1 MQNIGTTMTPEEK
14 ARQKI
19 DQWFAEAGWKVIN
32 REDYEPTSTAVAIRE
47 GLLKGNLEA
56 DYFLFINGKAV
67 GVLEAK
73 REDIDALSDKVCAQ
87 AALYAK
93 SVPHIYQTY
102 QNPLPFIFT
111 SNGKNLYFC
120 DFRKQEQ
127 SFKQIMAIPTPYDL
141 VKQLGIS
148 DYFAGLPTLQKKGL
162 RDCQYEAVTELEKSF
177 RSGQNR
183 ALMVLATGAGKT
195 YTACLAAYRLL
206 SYTPMRRILFL
217 VDRNNLGKQAEG
229 EFGTFR
235 LTENGDAF
243 NTIFT
248 VNRLRSSS
256 IPSDSNVII
265 STIQRLFSFLKGDTI
280 DDDDEDEGNEPA
292 EEIILPPNPNL
303 PHDYFDLIIID
314 ECHRSIYG
322 NWRKVLEYFDTA
334 RLVGLTATPVPET
347 MAFFNNNRIVNYT
360 LEKSIVDG
368 VNVDCRVYR
377 IRTQV
382 TENGGAILKGE
393 KVKEETRY
401 TGDIKTIFNKEAKTY
416 TSKELN
422 RSVINPAQIKLVLST
437 YRDVVYT
444 ELFNDPQREA
454 NFDWLPKTLIFA
466 LNETHATN
474 IVQIAKEV
482 FGRTDDRFVQKITYS
497 AGDSNELIRQFRND
511 KDFRIAVTCTL
522 VATGTDIKPLEVV
535 MFMRDVESLP
545 LYIQMK
551 GRGVRTIG
559 DEQLRNVTPNAFSKD
574 CFFLVDAVGVTEHEK
589 TIPTAA
595 DEPTT
600 KTITFKELLE
610 RISHGYLPDEYL
622 QRLAATLS
630 RIYNKADNSQRNEFT
645 RLAHDDMKEL
655 ASRIY
660 DALDNNPLPPF
671 ININEPNNE
680 RKGLVAPLANHANA
694 RRYLLILSAGFVNTL
709 MPGEDTLISK
719 GFSIEEA
726 QNTTEAFEEF
736 CREHTDEIEALR
748 IIYNNEGEP
757 ITYSMLKDLENKLK
771 MANNHFTSKQLWN
784 SYAILNPNSVRRS
797 TTKEESDALTNIIQL
812 VRYAFRQIERLDS
825 VVTTSKQY
833 FNLWLGQNQREITD
847 KQREVISRIVD
858 YIASNGACTVKDIR
872 EDDATHAAQ
881 MIRAFGNMQKANDAL
896 RSLYTFVVLGKSA

>member
-1 MQNIGTTMTPEEK
+1 MTPEEK

-19 DQWFAEAGWKVIN
+19 DQWFTDAGWEVIN
-32 REDYEPTSTAVAIRE
+32 RDEYEPTSTAVAIRE
-47 GLLKGNLEA
+47 GLLKDNLEA
-56 DYFLFINGKAV
+56 DYFLFISGKAV

-73 REDIDALSDKVCAQ
+73 REETDAFSSIVCEQ
-87 AALYAK
+87 AALYAR
-93 SVPHIYQTY
+93 SVPNIYQTY
-102 QNPLPFIFT
+102 QKPLPFIFT
-111 SNGKNLYFC
+111 SNGKELYFC
-120 DFRKQEQ
+120 DFREQ
-127 SFKQIMAIPTPYDL
+127 DHYFKQIMTIPTPHEL
-141 VKQLGIS
+141 VKKLGIN
-148 DYFAGLPTLQKKGL
+148 DYFAGLPTLRKKGL
-162 RDCQYEAVTELEKSF
+162 RDCQYEAITELEKSF
-177 RSGQNR
+177 RAGQNR

-195 YTACLAAYRLL
+195 YTSCLAAYRML
-206 SYTPMRRILFL
+206 SYTPMRRVLFL

-235 LTENGDAF
+235 LTENGEAF
-243 NTIFT
+243 STIFT

-265 STIQRLFSFLKGDTI
+265 STIQRLFSFLKGDAI
-280 DDDDEDEGNEPA
+280 EDNEDDDENEPT
-292 EEIILPPNPNL
+292 EEVILPPNLDL
-303 PHDYFDLIIID
+303 PHDYFDMIIID
-314 ECHRSIYG
+314 ECHRSIYK

-334 RLVGLTATPVPET
+334 RLVGLTATPIPET

-377 IRTQV
+377 IKTQV
-382 TENGGAILKGE
+382 TETGGAILEGE

-401 TGDIKTIFNKEAKTY
+401 TGEVKTVSSKETKTY
-416 TSKELN
+416 TNKELN
-422 RSVINPAQIKLVLST
+422 RSIINPAQIKLILST

-444 ELFNDPQREA
+444 ELFNDPQREP
-454 NFDWLPKTLIFA
+454 NMDYLPKTLIFA
-466 LNETHATN
+466 LNEAHATN

-522 VATGTDIKPLEVV
+522 VATGTDVKPLEVV

-574 CFFLVDAVGVTEHEK
+574 CFYLVDAVGVTEHEM
-589 TIPTAA
+589 TIPTAM

-600 KTITFKELLE
+600 KTITLKELLE
-610 RISHGYLPDEYL
+610 RISHGYIPDEYL
-622 QRLAATLS
+622 KRLAATLA
-630 RIYNKADNSQRNEFT
+630 RIYNKADDSQRKEFV
-645 RLAHDDMKEL
+645 RLSHDDMKEL
-655 ASRIY
+655 SARIY
-660 DALDNNPLPPF
+660 DALEKGTLPPF
-671 ININEPNNE
+671 VSTEKPNLE
-680 RKGLVAPLANHANA
+680 RKGLVSPLANHADA
-694 RRYLLILSAGFVNTL
+694 RRYLLILAAGFVNTL

-726 QNTTEAFEEF
+726 KNTTEAFEEF
-736 CREHTDEIEALR
+736 CRENADEIEALR

-757 ITYSMLKDLENKLK
+757 ITYSMLKDLEHKLK
-771 MANNHFTSKQLWN
+771 MANNHFAPKQIWH
-784 SYAILNPNSVRRS
+784 SYAILSPSKVKRS

-812 VRYAFRQIERLDS
+812 IRFAFRQIDRLES

-858 YIASNGACTVKDIR
+858 YIASNGACTVRDIR

-881 MIRAFGNMQKANDAL
+881 MIRAFGGMQKADEAL
-896 RSLYTFVVLGKSA
+896 RSLYTFVVLRKAA

>member
-1 MQNIGTTMTPEEK
+1 MTPEEK
-14 ARQKI
+14 ARIKI
-19 DQWFAEAGWKVIN
+19 DQWFADAGWEVIN
-32 REDYEPTSTAVAIRE
+32 RDEYEPTSTAVAIRE
-47 GLLKGNLEA
+47 GLLKDNLEA

-73 REDIDALSDKVCAQ
+73 REETDAFSSIVCEQ

-93 SVPHIYQTY
+93 SVPNIYQTY
-102 QNPLPFIFT
+102 QKPLPFIFT
-111 SNGKNLYFC
+111 SNGKELYFC
-120 DFRKQEQ
+120 DFREQ
-127 SFKQIMAIPTPYDL
+127 DHYFKQIMTIPTPHEL
-141 VKQLGIS
+141 VKKLGIN
-148 DYFAGLPTLQKKGL
+148 DYFAGLPTLRKKGL
-162 RDCQYEAVTELEKSF
+162 RDCQYEAITELEKSF
-177 RSGQNR
+177 RAGQNR

-195 YTACLAAYRLL
+195 YTACLAAYRML
-206 SYTPMRRILFL
+206 SYTPMRRVLFL

-235 LTENGDAF
+235 LTENGEAF
-243 NTIFT
+243 STIFT

-265 STIQRLFSFLKGDTI
+265 STIQRLFSFLKGDAI
-280 DDDDEDEGNEPA
+280 EDNEDDDENEPT
-292 EEIILPPNPNL
+292 EEVALPPNPNL
-303 PHDYFDLIIID
+303 PHDYFDMIIVD

-334 RLVGLTATPVPET
+334 RLVGLTATPIPET
-347 MAFFNNNRIVNYT
+347 MAFFNNNCIVNYT

-377 IRTQV
+377 IKTQV
-382 TENGGAILKGE
+382 TETGGAILEGE
-393 KVKEETRY
+393 KFKEETRY
-401 TGDIKTIFNKEAKTY
+401 TGEVKTVSSKETKTY
-416 TSKELN
+416 TNKELN
-422 RSVINPAQIKLVLST
+422 RSIINPAQIKLILST

-444 ELFNDPQREA
+444 ELFNDPQREP
-454 NFDWLPKTLIFA
+454 NMDYLPKTLIFA
-466 LNETHATN
+466 LNEAHATN

-511 KDFRIAVTCTL
+511 KAFRIAVTCTL
-522 VATGTDIKPLEVV
+522 VATGTDVKPLEVV

-574 CFFLVDAVGVTEHEK
+574 CFYLVDAVGVTEHEM
-589 TIPTAA
+589 TIPTAT
-595 DEPTT
+595 DESTT
-600 KTITFKELLE
+600 KIITLKELLE
-610 RISHGYLPDEYL
+610 RISHGFFPDEYL
-622 QRLAATLS
+622 KRLAATLA
-630 RIYNKADNSQRNEFT
+630 RIYNKADDSQRKEFA
-645 RLAHDDMKEL
+645 RLSHDDMKEL
-655 ASRIY
+655 SARIY
-660 DALDNNPLPPF
+660 DALEKGTLPPF
-671 ININEPNNE
+671 VSTEKPNLE
-680 RKGLVAPLANHANA
+680 RKGLVSPLANHADA
-694 RRYLLILSAGFVNTL
+694 RRYLLILAAGFVNTL

-726 QNTTEAFEEF
+726 KCTTEAFEEF
-736 CREHTDEIEALR
+736 CRENADEIEALR

-757 ITYSMLKDLENKLK
+757 ITYSMLKELEHKLK
-771 MANNHFTSKQLWN
+771 MANNHFAPKQIWN
-784 SYAILNPNSVRRS
+784 SYAILSPSKVKRS

-812 VRYAFRQIERLDS
+812 VRFAFRQIERLDS

-881 MIRAFGNMQKANDAL
+881 MIRAFGNMQRADEAL
-896 RSLYTFVVLGKSA
+896 HSLYTFVVLRKAA

>member
-1 MQNIGTTMTPEEK
+1 MTPEEK
-14 ARQKI
+14 ARIKI
-19 DQWFAEAGWKVIN
+19 DQWFADAGWEVIN
-32 REDYEPTSTAVAIRE
+32 RDEYEPTSTAVAIRE

-73 REDIDALSDKVCAQ
+73 REETDTFSSKVCEQ

-93 SVPHIYQTY
+93 SVPNIYQTY
-102 QNPLPFIFT
+102 QKPLPFIFT
-111 SNGKNLYFC
+111 SNGKELYFC
-120 DFRKQEQ
+120 DFREQ
-127 SFKQIMAIPTPYDL
+127 DHYFKQIMTIPTPHEL
-141 VKQLGIS
+141 VKKLGIN
-148 DYFAGLPTLQKKGL
+148 DYFAGLPTLHKKGL
-162 RDCQYEAVTELEKSF
+162 RDCQYEAITELEKSF
-177 RSGQNR
+177 RSGQKR

-195 YTACLAAYRLL
+195 YTACLAAYRML
-206 SYTPMRRILFL
+206 SYTPMRRVLFL

-235 LTENGDAF
+235 LTENGEAF

-280 DDDDEDEGNEPA
+280 EDNEDDDENEPA
-292 EEIILPPNPNL
+292 EEVTLPPNPNL
-303 PHDYFDLIIID
+303 PHDYFDMIIVD

-334 RLVGLTATPVPET
+334 RLVGLTATPIPET

-377 IRTQV
+377 IKTQV
-382 TENGGAILKGE
+382 TETGGAILEGE
-393 KVKEETRY
+393 KFKEETRY
-401 TGDIKTIFNKEAKTY
+401 TGEVKTVSSKEAKTY
-416 TSKELN
+416 TNKELN
-422 RSVINPAQIKLVLST
+422 RSIINPAQIKLILTT

-444 ELFNDPQREA
+444 ELFNDPQREP
-454 NFDWLPKTLIFA
+454 NMDYLPKTLIFA
-466 LNETHATN
+466 LNEAHATN

-522 VATGTDIKPLEVV
+522 VATGTDVKPLEVV

-574 CFFLVDAVGVTEHEK
+574 CFYLVDAVGVTEHEM
-589 TIPTAA
+589 TIPTAT
-595 DEPTT
+595 DESTT
-600 KTITFKELLE
+600 KIITLKELLE
-610 RISHGYLPDEYL
+610 RISHGYFPDEYL
-622 QRLAATLS
+622 KRLAATLA
-630 RIYNKADNSQRNEFT
+630 RIYNKADDSQRKEFA
-645 RLAHDDMKEL
+645 RLSHDDMKEL
-655 ASRIY
+655 SARIY
-660 DALDNNPLPPF
+660 DALEKGTLPPF
-671 ININEPNNE
+671 VSTEKPNLE
-680 RKGLVAPLANHANA
+680 RKGLVSPLANHADA
-694 RRYLLILSAGFVNTL
+694 RRYLLILAAGFVNTL

-726 QNTTEAFEEF
+726 KCTTEAFEEF
-736 CREHTDEIEALR
+736 CRENADEIEALR

-757 ITYSMLKDLENKLK
+757 ITYSMLKELEHKLK
-771 MANNHFTSKQLWN
+771 MANNHLAPKQIWN
-784 SYAILNPNSVRRS
+784 SYAILSPSKVKRS

-812 VRYAFRQIERLDS
+812 VRFAFRQIDRLES

-858 YIASNGACTVKDIR
+858 YIASNGACTVRDIR

-881 MIRAFGNMQKANDAL
+881 MIRAFGNMQRADEAL
-896 RSLYTFVVLGKSA
+896 HSLYTFVVLRKAA

>member
-1 MQNIGTTMTPEEK
+1 MTPEEK
-14 ARQKI
+14 ARIKI
-19 DQWFAEAGWKVIN
+19 DQWFADAGWKVIN
-32 REDYEPTSTAVAIRE
+32 RDDYEPTCTAVAIRE

-73 REDIDALSDKVCAQ
+73 REETDAFASKVCEQ

-93 SVPHIYQTY
+93 SVPNIYQTY

-111 SNGKNLYFC
+111 SNGKELYFC
-120 DFRKQEQ
+120 DFREKD
-127 SFKQIMAIPTPYDL
+127 SNFKQILSIPTPREL
-141 VKQLGIS
+141 VKELGIE
-148 DYFAGLPTLQKKGL
+148 DTFAGLPTLRKKGL

-177 RSGQNR
+177 RTDQKR

-195 YTACLAAYRLL
+195 YTACLAAYRML
-206 SYTPMRRILFL
+206 SYTPMRRVLFL
-217 VDRNNLGKQAEG
+217 VDRNNLGKQAEN

-256 IPSDSNVII
+256 IPSDSNVVI
-265 STIQRLFSFLKGDTI
+265 STIQRLFSFLKGEDI
-280 DDDDEDEGNEPA
+280 EDSDDDDDNEPA
-292 EEIILPPNPNL
+292 EEVTLPPNPNL
-303 PHDYFDLIIID
+303 PHDYFDMIIID

-334 RLVGLTATPVPET
+334 RLVGLTATPIPET

-360 LEKSIVDG
+360 LEKSILDG
-368 VNVDCRVYR
+368 VNVDCRIYR
-377 IRTQV
+377 IKTQV
-382 TENGGAILKGE
+382 TENGGAILEGE
-393 KVKEETRY
+393 RLKEETRY
-401 TGDIKTIFNKEAKTY
+401 TGEVKTVSSKEARTY
-416 TSKELN
+416 TNKELN
-422 RSVINPAQIKLVLST
+422 RSIINPAQIKLILST
-437 YRDVVYT
+437 YKDVVYK
-444 ELFNDPQREA
+444 ELFNDPQREP
-454 NFDWLPKTLIFA
+454 NMDYLPKTLIFA
-466 LNETHATN
+466 LNEAHATN

-482 FGRTDDRFVQKITYS
+482 FGRDDDRFVQKITYS

-522 VATGTDIKPLEVV
+522 VATGTDVKPLEVV
-535 MFMRDVESLP
+535 MFMRDVESEP

-574 CFFLVDAVGVTEHEK
+574 CFYLVDAVGVTEHEK
-589 TIPTAA
+589 TTPVAA

-600 KTITFKELLE
+600 KTITLKELLE
-610 RISHGYLPDEYL
+610 RISHGYIPDEYL
-622 QRLAATLS
+622 KRLAATLA
-630 RIYNKADNSQRNEFT
+630 RIYNKADNSQREEYA
-645 RLAHDDMKEL
+645 RLAHEDMKVL
-655 ASRIY
+655 SARIY
-660 DALDNNPLPPF
+660 DALEKGILPPF
-671 ININEPNNE
+671 VDTNEPNLE
-680 RKGLVAPLANHANA
+680 RKGLVSPLANHADA
-694 RRYLLILSAGFVNTL
+694 RKYLLILAAGFVNTL

-719 GFSIEEA
+719 GFSVEEA
-726 QNTTEAFEEF
+726 KSTTEAFETF
-736 CREHTDEIEALR
+736 CKEHADEIEALR
-748 IIYNNEGEP
+748 IIYNNEGEA

-771 MANNHFTSKQLWN
+771 LANNHFTSKQLWN
-784 SYAILNPNSVRRS
+784 SYAIVNPKTVRRS

-812 VRYAFRQIERLDS
+812 VRFAFHQIERLES
-825 VVTTSKQY
+825 VVTTAKQY
-833 FNLWLGQNQREITD
+833 FNLWMGQTQREITD

-858 YIASNGACTVKDIR
+858 YIASNGACTVRDIR

-881 MIRAFGNMQKANDAL
+881 MIRAFGNMQKADEAL
-896 RSLYTFVVLGKSA
+896 HSLYTFVVLRKAA

>member
-1 MQNIGTTMTPEEK
+1 MTPEEK

-19 DQWFAEAGWKVIN
+19 DQWFTDAGWEVIN
-32 REDYEPTSTAVAIRE
+32 RDEYEPTSTAVAIRE
-47 GLLKGNLEA
+47 GLLKDNLEA
-56 DYFLFINGKAV
+56 DYFLFISGKAV

-73 REDIDALSDKVCAQ
+73 REETDAFSSIVCEQ

-93 SVPHIYQTY
+93 SVPNIYQTY
-102 QNPLPFIFT
+102 QRPLPFIFT
-111 SNGKNLYFC
+111 SNGKELYFC
-120 DFRKQEQ
+120 DFREQ
-127 SFKQIMAIPTPYDL
+127 DQCFKQIMTIPTPHEL
-141 VKQLGIS
+141 VKKLGIN
-148 DYFAGLPTLQKKGL
+148 DYFAGLPTLRKKGL
-162 RDCQYEAVTELEKSF
+162 RDCQYEAITELEKSF
-177 RSGQNR
+177 RSGQKR

-195 YTACLAAYRLL
+195 YTACLATYRML
-206 SYTPMRRILFL
+206 SYTPMRRVLFL

-235 LTENGDAF
+235 LTENGEAF

-256 IPSDSNVII
+256 IPSDSNVVI
-265 STIQRLFSFLKGDTI
+265 STIQRLFSFLKGETI
-280 DDDDEDEGNEPA
+280 EDNDDDDENEPT
-292 EEIILPPNPNL
+292 EEVALPPNPNL
-303 PHDYFDLIIID
+303 PHDYFDMIIVD

-322 NWRKVLEYFDTA
+322 NWCKVLEYFDTA
-334 RLVGLTATPVPET
+334 RLVGLTATPIPET

-377 IRTQV
+377 IKTQV
-382 TENGGAILKGE
+382 TETGGAILEGE
-393 KVKEETRY
+393 KFKEETRY
-401 TGDIKTIFNKEAKTY
+401 TGEVKTVSSKETKTY
-416 TSKELN
+416 TNKELN
-422 RSVINPAQIKLVLST
+422 RSIINPAQIKLILTT

-444 ELFNDPQREA
+444 ELFNDPQREP
-454 NFDWLPKTLIFA
+454 NMDYLPKTLIFA
-466 LNETHATN
+466 LNEAHATN

-522 VATGTDIKPLEVV
+522 VATGTDVKPLEVV

-574 CFFLVDAVGVTEHEK
+574 CFYLVDAVGVTEHEM
-589 TIPTAA
+589 TIPTAS

-600 KTITFKELLE
+600 KTITLKELLE
-610 RISHGYLPDEYL
+610 RISHGYIPDEYL
-622 QRLAATLS
+622 KRLAATLA
-630 RIYNKADNSQRNEFT
+630 RIYNKADDSQRKEFT
-645 RLAHDDMKEL
+645 RLSRDDMKEL
-655 ASRIY
+655 SARIY
-660 DALDNNPLPPF
+660 DALEKGTLPPF
-671 ININEPNNE
+671 VSTEKPNLE
-680 RKGLVAPLANHANA
+680 RKGLVSPLANHADA
-694 RRYLLILSAGFVNTL
+694 RRYLLILAAGFVNTL

-726 QNTTEAFEEF
+726 KNTTEAFEEF
-736 CREHTDEIEALR
+736 CRENADEIEALR

-757 ITYSMLKDLENKLK
+757 ITYSMLKELEHKLK
-771 MANNHFTSKQLWN
+771 IANNHLAPKQIWN
-784 SYAILNPNSVRRS
+784 SYAILSPSKVKRS

-812 VRYAFRQIERLDS
+812 VRFAFRQIDRLES

-858 YIASNGACTVKDIR
+858 YIASNGACTVRDIR

-881 MIRAFGNMQKANDAL
+881 MIRAFGGMQKADEAL
-896 RSLYTFVVLGKSA
+896 RSLYTFVVLRKAA

>member
-1 MQNIGTTMTPEEK
+1 MTPEEK

-19 DQWFAEAGWKVIN
+19 DLWFAEAGWKVIN
-32 REDYEPTSTAVAIRE
+32 REDYEPTCTAVAIRE

-56 DYFLFINGKAV
+56 DYFLFINGKAI

-73 REDIDALSDKVCAQ
+73 REEIDPFSNNVCEQ
-87 AALYAK
+87 AVLYAK
-93 SVPHIYQTY
+93 SVPHIYQAY
-102 QNPLPFIFT
+102 QKPLPFIFT
-111 SNGKNLYFC
+111 SNGKELFFC
-120 DFRKQEQ
+120 DFREQKQ
-127 SFKQIMAIPTPYDL
+127 SFKQIMAIPTPYEL

-148 DYFAGLPTLQKKGL
+148 DYFAGLPSLQKKGL

-206 SYTPMRRILFL
+206 SYTPMRRVLFL

-256 IPSDSNVII
+256 IPSDSNVVI
-265 STIQRLFSFLKGDTI
+265 STIQRLFSFLRGDTI
-280 DDDDEDEGNEPA
+280 EDNDNDDDNEPT
-292 EEIILPPNPNL
+292 EEVVLPPNPNL

-334 RLVGLTATPVPET
+334 RLVGLTATPIPET

-377 IRTQV
+377 IKTQV
-382 TENGGAILKGE
+382 TENGGAILEGE
-393 KVKEETRY
+393 KIKEETRY
-401 TGDIKTIFNKEAKTY
+401 TGDVKTISNKETKTY
-416 TSKELN
+416 TNKELN
-422 RSVINPAQIKLVLST
+422 RSVINPAQIKLILST

-454 NFDWLPKTLIFA
+454 NFDYLPKTLIFA
-466 LNETHATN
+466 LNETHASN

-482 FGRTDDRFVQKITYS
+482 FGHTDDRFVQKITYS

-522 VATGTDIKPLEVV
+522 VATGTDVKPLEVLI
-535 MFMRDVESLP
+535 FMRDVESLP

-574 CFFLVDAVGVTEHEK
+574 CFYLIDAVGVTEHEK
-589 TIPTAA
+589 TIPTIT
-595 DEPTT
+595 DELTT
-600 KTITFKELLE
+600 KIITLKELLE
-610 RISHGYLPDEYL
+610 QITHGYLPDEHL
-622 QRLAATLS
+622 KRLAATLS
-630 RIYNKADNSQRNEFT
+630 RIYNKADNSQRTEFI
-645 RLAHDDMKEL
+645 RLANDDMKEL

-660 DALDNNPLPPF
+660 EAFENNILPPF
-671 ININEPNNE
+671 ISTKEPNNE
-680 RKGLVAPLANHANA
+680 RKGLVAPLANHADA
-694 RRYLLILSAGFVNTL
+694 RRYLLILAAGFVNTL

-726 QNTTEAFEEF
+726 KSTTEAFEDF
-736 CREHTDEIEALR
+736 CKEHSDEIEALR

-797 TTKEESDALTNIIQL
+797 STKEESDALTNIIQL
-812 VRYAFRQIERLDS
+812 VRFALRQIERLDS
-825 VVTTSKQY
+825 VVSTSKQY

-858 YIASNGACTVKDIR
+858 YIASNGACTIKEIR
-872 EDDATHAAQ
+872 EDDATQAAQ
-881 MIRAFGNMQKANDAL
+881 MIRAFGNMQKANEAL
-896 RSLYTFVVLGKSA
+896 QSL

>member
-1 MQNIGTTMTPEEK
+1 MTPEEK

-19 DQWFAEAGWKVIN
+19 DQWFTDAGWEVIN
-32 REDYEPTSTAVAIRE
+32 RDEYEPTSTAVAIRE
-47 GLLKGNLEA
+47 GLLKDNLEA
-56 DYFLFINGKAV
+56 DYFLFISGKAV

-73 REDIDALSDKVCAQ
+73 REETDAFSSIVCEQ

-93 SVPHIYQTY
+93 SVPNIYQTY
-102 QNPLPFIFT
+102 QRPLPFIFT
-111 SNGKNLYFC
+111 SNGKELYFC
-120 DFRKQEQ
+120 DFREQ
-127 SFKQIMAIPTPYDL
+127 DQCFKQIMTIPTPHEL
-141 VKQLGIS
+141 VKKLGIN
-148 DYFAGLPTLQKKGL
+148 DYFAGLPTLHKKGL
-162 RDCQYEAVTELEKSF
+162 RDCQYEAITELEKSF
-177 RSGQNR
+177 RSGQKR

-195 YTACLAAYRLL
+195 YTACLAAYRML
-206 SYTPMRRILFL
+206 SYTPMRRVLFL

-235 LTENGDAF
+235 LTENGEAF

-280 DDDDEDEGNEPA
+280 EDNEDDDENEPA
-292 EEIILPPNPNL
+292 EEVTLPPNPNL
-303 PHDYFDLIIID
+303 PHDYFDMIIID
-314 ECHRSIYG
+314 ESHRSIYG

-334 RLVGLTATPVPET
+334 RLVGLTATPIPET

-377 IRTQV
+377 IKTQV
-382 TENGGAILKGE
+382 TETGGAILAGE
-393 KVKEETRY
+393 KFKEETRY
-401 TGDIKTIFNKEAKTY
+401 TGEVKTVSSKETKTY
-416 TSKELN
+416 TNKELN
-422 RSVINPAQIKLVLST
+422 RSIINPAQIKLILST

-444 ELFNDPQREA
+444 ELFNDPQREP
-454 NFDWLPKTLIFA
+454 NMDYLPKTLIFA
-466 LNETHATN
+466 LNEAHATN

-522 VATGTDIKPLEVV
+522 VATGTDVKPLEVV

-574 CFFLVDAVGVTEHEK
+574 CFYLVDAVGVTEHEK
-589 TIPTAA
+589 TIPTAS

-600 KTITFKELLE
+600 KIITLKELLE
-610 RISHGYLPDEYL
+610 RISHGYIPDEYL
-622 QRLAATLS
+622 KRLAATLA
-630 RIYNKADNSQRNEFT
+630 RIYNKADDSQRKEFA
-645 RLAHDDMKEL
+645 RLSHDDMKEL
-655 ASRIY
+655 SARIY
-660 DALDNNPLPPF
+660 DALEKGILPPF
-671 ININEPNNE
+671 VSTEKPNLE
-680 RKGLVAPLANHANA
+680 RKGLVSPLANHADA
-694 RRYLLILSAGFVNTL
+694 RRYLLILAAGFVNTL

-726 QNTTEAFEEF
+726 KNTTEAFEEF
-736 CREHTDEIEALR
+736 CRENADEIEALR

-757 ITYSMLKDLENKLK
+757 ITYSMLKDLEHKLK
-771 MANNHFTSKQLWN
+771 MANNHFAPKQIWN
-784 SYAILNPNSVRRS
+784 SYAVLSPGKVKRS

-812 VRYAFRQIERLDS
+812 VRFAFRQIERLDS

-858 YIASNGACTVKDIR
+858 YIASNGACTVRDIR

-881 MIRAFGNMQKANDAL
+881 MIQAFGGMQKADEAL
-896 RSLYTFVVLGKSA
+896 RSLYTFVVLRKAA

>member
-1 MQNIGTTMTPEEK
+1 MTPEEK
-14 ARQKI
+14 ARIKI
-19 DQWFAEAGWKVIN
+19 DQWFADAGWEVIN
-32 REDYEPTSTAVAIRE
+32 RDEYEPTSTAVAIRE
-47 GLLKGNLEA
+47 GLLKDNLEA

-73 REDIDALSDKVCAQ
+73 REETDAFSSIVCEQ
-87 AALYAK
+87 AALYAR
-93 SVPHIYQTY
+93 SVPNIYQTY
-102 QNPLPFIFT
+102 QKPLPFIFT
-111 SNGKNLYFC
+111 SNGKELYFC
-120 DFRKQEQ
+120 DFREQ
-127 SFKQIMAIPTPYDL
+127 DHYFKQIMTIPTPHEL
-141 VKQLGIS
+141 VKKLGIN
-148 DYFAGLPTLQKKGL
+148 DYFAGLPTLRKKGL
-162 RDCQYEAVTELEKSF
+162 RDCQYEAITELEKSF
-177 RSGQNR
+177 RAGQNR

-195 YTACLAAYRLL
+195 YTACLAAYRML
-206 SYTPMRRILFL
+206 SYTPMRRVLFL

-235 LTENGDAF
+235 LTENGEAF
-243 NTIFT
+243 STIFT

-256 IPSDSNVII
+256 IPSDSNVVI
-265 STIQRLFSFLKGDTI
+265 STIQRLFSFLKGETI
-280 DDDDEDEGNEPA
+280 EDNDDDDENEPA
-292 EEIILPPNPNL
+292 EEATLPPNPDL
-303 PHDYFDLIIID
+303 PHDYFDMIIID
-314 ECHRSIYG
+314 ECHRSIYK

-334 RLVGLTATPVPET
+334 RLVGLTATPIPET

-377 IRTQV
+377 IKTQV
-382 TENGGAILKGE
+382 TETGGAILEGE
-393 KVKEETRY
+393 KFKEETRY
-401 TGDIKTIFNKEAKTY
+401 TGEVKTVSSKETKTY
-416 TSKELN
+416 TNKELN
-422 RSVINPAQIKLVLST
+422 RSIINPAQIKLILST

-444 ELFNDPQREA
+444 ELFNDPQREP
-454 NFDWLPKTLIFA
+454 NMDYLPKTLIFA
-466 LNETHATN
+466 LNEVHATN

-522 VATGTDIKPLEVV
+522 VATGTDVKPLEVV

-574 CFFLVDAVGVTEHEK
+574 CFYLVDAVGVTEHEK
-589 TIPTAA
+589 TIPTAT
-595 DEPTT
+595 DESTT
-600 KTITFKELLE
+600 KIITLKELLE
-610 RISHGYLPDEYL
+610 RISHGYFPDEYL
-622 QRLAATLS
+622 KRLAATLA
-630 RIYNKADNSQRNEFT
+630 RIYNKADDSQRKEFA
-645 RLAHDDMKEL
+645 RLSHDDMKEL
-655 ASRIY
+655 SARIY
-660 DALDNNPLPPF
+660 DVLEKGTLPPF
-671 ININEPNNE
+671 ASTEKPNLE
-680 RKGLVAPLANHANA
+680 RKGLVSPLANHADA
-694 RRYLLILSAGFVNTL
+694 RRYLLILAAGFVNTL
-709 MPGEDTLISK
+709 MPGEDSLISK

-726 QNTTEAFEEF
+726 KCTTEAFEEF
-736 CREHTDEIEALR
+736 CRENADEIEALR

-757 ITYSMLKDLENKLK
+757 ITYSMLKDLEHKLK
-771 MANNHFTSKQLWN
+771 MANNHFVPKQIWN
-784 SYAILNPNSVRRS
+784 SYAILSPSKVKRS

-812 VRYAFRQIERLDS
+812 VRFAFRQIDRLES

-858 YIASNGACTVKDIR
+858 YIASNGACTVRDIR

-881 MIRAFGNMQKANDAL
+881 MIQAFGGMQKADEAL
-896 RSLYTFVVLGKSA
+896 RSLYTFVVLRKAA